1 MIHSCSKPVGWLGMS
16 VVNKKMNEWLK
27 NKIYSQL
34 IKLKANATCQKVGT
48 FTFFVPMLY
57 LSLFK
62 C

>member
-1 MIHSCSKPVGWLGMS
+1 MS
-16 VVNKKMNEWLK
+16 AVNMKMNEWLK